1 MSSLAP
7 TMEAFFSERLISQK
21 QVSDHTLGA
30 YADTFKLLLRFI
42 GDRSAKSP
50 SSLDFADVD
59 APAIGA
65 FLDYLE
71 HVRGN
76 SVRTRNVRLAAIHSL
91 FNFAALRHPEHAAL
105 IQRVL
110 AIPTKR
116 YSRTDVSFLEADE
129 INALIAAPNRGTRI
143 GRRDHALLVTA
154 IQTGLRV
161 SELIGLSCAD
171 VHLGKGAYVR
181 CIGKGRKQRCTPL
194 TKETNSVLRVWLAER
209 GGESTEPLFPTSRG
223 HALSRD
229 TVEFLV
235 KKYAEIAQL
244 SCPTLGTRT
253 ITPHT
258 LRHTAAMNLLRAGV
272 STAVIAMW
280 LGHESPDTTQ
290 IYLHADLTI
299 KERAMDRT
307 APFGT
312 KPGRY
317 RAPDAL
323 LAFLENL

>member
-129 INALIAAPNRGTRI
+129 INALIAAPNRGTWI

-235 KKYAEIAQL
+235 KKSAEIAQL
-244 SCPTLGTRT
+244 SCPTLETRT

>member
-1 MSSLAP
+1 MTTLAP
-7 TMEAFFSERLISQK
+7 TMETFFSERLISQK

-30 YADTFKLLLRFI
+30 YADTFRLLLRFI
-42 GDRSAKSP
+42 SERTGKSP
-50 SSLDFADVD
+50 SALDFADVD

-76 SVRTRNVRLAAIHSL
+76 GTRTRNARLAAIHSL
-91 FNFAALRHPEHAAL
+91 FNFVALRHPEHAGL

-110 AIPTKR
+110 VIPTKR
-116 YSRTDVSFLEADE
+116 YSRTDVSFLEANE
-129 INALIAAPNRGTRI
+129 INALIAAPNRGTWI

-171 VHLGKGAYVR
+171 VNLGKGAHVS
-181 CIGKGRKQRCTPL
+181 CLGKGRKQRCTPL
-194 TKETNSVLRVWLAER
+194 TAETNSVLRVWMQER
-209 GGESTEPLFPTSRG
+209 KGELGDPAFPTSHGRR
-223 HALSRD
+223 LSRHA
-229 TVEFLV
+229 VGLLV
-235 KKYAEIAQL
+235 TKYAGIAQL
-244 SCPTLGTRT
+244 SCPTLGTKT

-258 LRHTAAMNLLRAGV
+258 LRHSAAMNLLRSGV

-312 KPGRY
+312 TPGRY

-323 LAFLENL
+323 LAFLESL

>member
-129 INALIAAPNRGTRI
+129 INALIAAPNRDKWI

-161 SELIGLSCAD
+161 SELIGLSCED
-171 VHLGKGAYVR
+171 VHIGKGAYVR

-244 SCPTLGTRT
+244 SCPTLETRT

>member
-1 MSSLAP
+1 MSTLAP

-30 YADTFKLLLRFI
+30 YADTFKLLLRFTS
-42 GDRSAKSP
+42 DRTGKSP
-50 SSLDFADVD
+50 SALDFTDVD
-59 APAIGA
+59 SLVIGA
-65 FLDYLE
+65 FLDHLE

-76 SVRTRNVRLAAIHSL
+76 GTRTRNARLAAIHSL

-129 INALIAAPNRGTRI
+129 INALIAAPNRDTWI

-161 SELIGLSCAD
+161 SELIGLSCTD
-171 VHLGKGAYVR
+171 VNLGKGAHVR
-181 CIGKGRKQRCTPL
+181 CLGKGRKQRCTPL
-194 TKETNSVLRVWLAER
+194 TLQTVSILRVWLRER
-209 GGESTEPLFPTSRG
+209 GGEPAEPLFPTSRG
-223 HALSRD
+223 HVLSRD
-229 TVEFLV
+229 AVEFLV
-235 KKYAEIAQL
+235 AKYARIAQL
-244 SCPTLGTRT
+244 SCSTLGTKT

-258 LRHTAAMNLLRAGV
+258 LGHSAAMNLLRSGV

-323 LAFLENL
+323 LAFLESL

>member
-129 INALIAAPNRGTRI
+129 INALIAAPNRDKWI

-161 SELIGLSCAD
+161 SELIGLSCED
-171 VHLGKGAYVR
+171 VHIGKGAYVR

-209 GGESTEPLFPTSRG
+209 GGKSAEPLFPTSRG

-244 SCPTLGTRT
+244 SCPTLETRT

>member
-129 INALIAAPNRGTRI
+129 INALIAAPNRDKWI

-209 GGESTEPLFPTSRG
+209 GGESAEPLFPTSRG

-244 SCPTLGTRT
+244 SCPTLETRT

>member
-21 QVSDHTLGA
+21 QVSDHTFGA

-42 GDRSAKSP
+42 GDRIGKSP

-59 APAIGA
+59 ASAIGA

-71 HVRGN
+71 HTRGN
-76 SVRTRNVRLAAIHSL
+76 GARTRNARLAAIHSL
-91 FNFAALRHPEHAAL
+91 FNFAALRHPEHAGL

-116 YSRTDVSFLEADE
+116 YSRADVSFLEADE
-129 INALIAAPNRGTRI
+129 INALIAAPNRDKWV

-154 IQTGLRV
+154 IQAGLRV

-171 VHLGKGAYVR
+171 AYLSKGAYVR
-181 CIGKGRKQRCTPL
+181 CVGKGRKQRCTPL
-194 TKETNSVLRVWLAER
+194 TAQTVSILRVWLAER
-209 GGESTEPLFPTSRG
+209 GGEPAAPLFPTSKG

-229 TVEFLV
+229 AVEFLV

-244 SCPTLGTRT
+244 SCPNLVTKT

-258 LRHTAAMNLLRAGV
+258 LRHTAAMNLLRSGV

-323 LAFLENL
+323 LAFLEGL

>member
-129 INALIAAPNRGTRI
+129 INALIAAPNRGTWI

-244 SCPTLGTRT
+244 SCPTLETRT

>member
-7 TMEAFFSERLISQK
+7 TMEAFFSERLVNQK
-21 QVSDHTLGA
+21 QVSEHTIGA
-30 YADTFKLLLRFI
+30 YADTFRLLLGFI
-42 GDRSAKSP
+42 GERTGKSP
-50 SSLDFADVD
+50 SALDFADID

-76 SVRTRNVRLAAIHSL
+76 ATRTRNARLAAIHSL

-116 YSRTDVSFLEADE
+116 YSKTDVSFLEADE
-129 INALIAAPNRGTRI
+129 INALIAAPNRDTWI

-154 IQTGLRV
+154 IQSGLRV
-161 SELIGLSCAD
+161 SELIGLSCVD
-171 VHLGKGAYVR
+171 VYLGKGAYVR
-181 CIGKGRKQRCTPL
+181 CVGKGRKQRCTPL
-194 TKETNSVLRVWLAER
+194 TSQTVSILRVWMRER
-209 GGESTEPLFPTSRG
+209 GGEPAEPLFPTSRG
-223 HALSRD
+223 HVLSRD
-229 TVEFLV
+229 AVEFLV
-235 KKYAEIAQL
+235 AKYARIAQL
-244 SCPTLGTRT
+244 SCSTLGTKT

-258 LRHTAAMNLLRAGV
+258 LRHSAAMNLLRSGV

-299 KERAMDRT
+299 KERALDRT

-317 RAPDAL
+317 QAPDAL
-323 LAFLENL
+323 LAFLESL